1 MAGSAGK
8 RLTISCLQWY
18 RVLCAAKDGELA
30 LQGQAG
36 AEMIELLQVVKGE
49 RPSYNVGQMSLLEK
63 INETADLRR
72 LPLEQLETVSDE
84 IRKYILET
92 MSRIGGHTG
101 ASLGAIELA
110 VALHYAFD
118 TPRDRLVW
126 DVGHQAYAH
135 KILTGRRE
143 LLPTIKQYGGISGFL
158 RRDESEYDTFGAGH
172 ASTSLSAALGMA
184 IARDRKG
191 EDHHVVALIGDA
203 SLAGGMAMEA
213 INQAGHLKTRL
224 IVVLNDNEM
233 SIAPAV
239 GALTGY
245 LNRIRG
251 AQGYHRF
258 KDEVEETLLAIPS
271 LGERL
276 HHAAKAMKDA
286 IAAAVL
292 PGALVSELGF
302 KYIGYV
308 DGHNPRALV
317 AALREAKQVKDGPVI
332 VHALTT
338 KGKGYPQAEKDYYR
352 WHATG
357 PFDLKTGKAVK
368 SAAKAPTYTSVFG
381 KTLCELME
389 KDPKIVALTA
399 AMPDGTGVCDALE
412 RFPDRSFDVGIAEQH
427 CVTFAAGMSCEGLK
441 PVCAIYSTFLQRAFD
456 QLVHDVC
463 IQNLNVKFCLDRGG
477 IAGGDGP
484 THHGLLD
491 IAYLRGVPNII
502 VMAPKDEGEMRDM
515 MLTLVEHE
523 GPAAM
528 RYPRGNGV
536 GASIDREP
544 ELLEIGK
551 GEILRDG
558 GEIAIVAYGSMV
570 HPSLQAAENLSREGI
585 ETTVVNARFV
595 KPLDAQ
601 LLLALARTKRLIVT
615 VEEAYLAGGFGSA
628 VLELLEENGLQDK
641 VRVVRMG
648 IPDRL
653 VTHGDP
659 KLLLAKYGL
668 DTDGIF
674 TRVRESIEVLDDRRA
689 KPQKVGS

>member
-1 MAGSAGK
+1 MK
-8 RLTISCLQWY
+8 
-18 RVLCAAKDGELA
+18 
-30 LQGQAG
+30 
-36 AEMIELLQVVKGE
+36 LLQH
-49 RPSYNVGQMSLLEK
+49 
-63 INETADLRR
+63 INTPADLRALR
-72 LPLEQLETVSDE
+72 PEQLQTVADE
-84 IRKYILET
+84 IREYILET
-92 MSRIGGHTG
+92 MARIGGHTG

-135 KILTGRRE
+135 KILTGRRD

-184 IARDRKG
+184 IARDRTG
-191 EDHHVVALIGDA
+191 EDHHVCALIGDS

-213 INQAGHLKTRL
+213 INQAGHIKTRL

-245 LNRIRG
+245 LNRIRE
-251 AQGYHRF
+251 AHGYHRF
-258 KDEVEETLLAIPS
+258 KDEVEETLLSIPGF
-271 LGERL
+271 GERL
-276 HHAAKAMKDA
+276 HHAAKTVKDA
-286 IAAAVL
+286 LAAAVL
-292 PGALVSELGF
+292 PGALVNELGF

-317 AALREAKQVKDGPVI
+317 AAIREAQQIKDSPVI

-338 KGKGYPQAEKDYYR
+338 KGKGFPSSEKNYYA

-357 PFDLKTGKAVK
+357 PFDLKTGAPVK
-368 SAAKAPTYTSVFG
+368 SSSKAPQYTHVFG
-381 KTLCELME
+381 DTMCELMA
-389 KDPKIVALTA
+389 KDKRIVALTA
-399 AMPDGTGVCDALE
+399 AMPDGTGVDRILVK
-412 RFPDRSFDVGIAEQH
+412 FPDRAFDVGIAEQH
-427 CVTFAAGMSCEGLK
+427 CITFAGGLACEGLK
-441 PVCAIYSTFLQRAFD
+441 PVAAIYSTFLQRAFD
-456 QLVHDVC
+456 QIMHDIC
-463 IQNLNVKFCLDRGG
+463 IQNLDVTFAMDRAG
-477 IAGGDGP
+477 IVGGDGP

-491 IAYLRGVPNII
+491 IAYLRAMPNMI
-502 VMAPKDEGEMRDM
+502 VMAPKDEAEMRDM
-515 MLTLVEHE
+515 MLTAIEHK
-523 GPAAM
+523 GPAAL

-536 GASIDREP
+536 GVDISHP
-544 ELLEIGK
+544 PQQLEIGK
-551 GEILRDG
+551 GEILRDADG
-558 GEIAIVAYGSMV
+558 ADVCLVAYGSMV
-570 HPSLQAAENLSREGI
+570 YPSLKAAENLAAEGI
-585 ETTVVNARFV
+585 ETVVVNARFV
-595 KPLDAQ
+595 KPLDAG

-628 VLELLEENGLQDK
+628 VMELLEENGLLDK

-648 IPDRL
+648 VPDRL

-668 DTDGIF
+668 DADGIY
-674 TRVRESIEVLDDRRA
+674 TRVKESVEVLEDRRA
-689 KPQKVGS
+689 KRQKVRS

>member
-1 MAGSAGK
+1 MP
-8 RLTISCLQWY
+8 TT
-18 RVLCAAKDGELA
+18 
-30 LQGQAG
+30 
-36 AEMIELLQVVKGE
+36 
-49 RPSYNVGQMSLLEK
+49 MSLIES
-63 INETADLRR
+63 INSPADLRR
-72 LPLEQLETVSDE
+72 LQPDQLQTVADD
-84 IRKYILET
+84 IRTFILET
-92 MSRIGGHTG
+92 MSRVGGHTG
-101 ASLGAIELA
+101 ASLGAVELA

-118 TPRDRLVW
+118 TPHDRLVW

-135 KILTGRRE
+135 KILTGRRDS
-143 LLPTIKQYGGISGFL
+143 LPTIKQYGGISGFL

-213 INQAGHLKTRL
+213 INQAGHLKSRL

-251 AQGYHRF
+251 AHGYHRL
-258 KDEVEETLLAIPS
+258 KDEVEEKLLAIPS
-271 LGERL
+271 VGERL
-276 HHAAKAMKDA
+276 HHAAKTMKDV

-317 AALREAKQVKDGPVI
+317 AALREAKQIKDGPVI

-338 KGKGYPQAEKDYYR
+338 KGKGFPGADTDYYR

-357 PFDLKTGKAVK
+357 PFDLKTGKAV
-368 SAAKAPTYTSVFG
+368 SSPAKAPTYTAVFG
-381 KTLCELME
+381 DVLCELMA
-389 KDPKIVALTA
+389 KDSQIVALTA
-399 AMPDGTGVCDALE
+399 AMPDGTGVCKALE
-412 RFPDRSFDVGIAEQH
+412 KFPERSFDVGIAEQH
-427 CVTFAAGMSCEGLK
+427 CVTFAAGLSCEGLK
-441 PVCAIYSTFLQRAFD
+441 PVCAIYSTFLQRGFD

-477 IAGGDGP
+477 IAGGDGQ

-491 IAYLRGVPNII
+491 IAYLRAVPNI
-502 VMAPKDEGEMRDM
+502 VLMAPKDEGEMRDM
-515 MLTLVEHE
+515 LFTMTEHQ

-536 GASIDREP
+536 GVPLDRDAQV
-544 ELLEIGK
+544 LEIGK
-551 GEILRDG
+551 AEILRDG
-558 GEIAIVAYGSMV
+558 GEVAIVAYGSMV
-570 HPSLQAAENLSREGI
+570 HPSMVAAENLAKANI
-585 ETTVVNARFV
+585 EATVVNARFV
-595 KPLDAQ
+595 KPLDAS

-628 VLELLEENGLQDK
+628 VLELLEENGLQDR
-641 VRVVRMG
+641 VRFVRMG

-653 VTHGDP
+653 ITHGDA

-668 DTDGIF
+668 DADGIYN
-674 TRVRESIEVLDDRRA
+674 RVKESMEVLDERRA
-689 KPQKVGS
+689 VPQRVKS

>member
-1 MAGSAGK
+1 
-8 RLTISCLQWY
+8 
-18 RVLCAAKDGELA
+18 
-30 LQGQAG
+30 
-36 AEMIELLQVVKGE
+36 
-49 RPSYNVGQMSLLEK
+49 MSLLEK
-63 INETADLRR
+63 INSPADLRR
-72 LPLEQLETVSDE
+72 LRLDELQGVADE
-84 IRKYILET
+84 IRQYILET
-92 MSRIGGHTG
+92 MSRVGGHTG

-110 VALHYAFD
+110 VAMHYAFN
-118 TPRDRLVW
+118 TPHDRLVW

-135 KILTGRRE
+135 KILTGRRDA
-143 LLPTIKQYGGISGFL
+143 LPTVKQYGGISGFL
-158 RRDESEYDTFGAGH
+158 RRDESEYDAFGAGH

-191 EDHHVVALIGDA
+191 ENYNVVALIGDA
-203 SLAGGMAMEA
+203 SLTGGMAMEA
-213 INQAGHLKTRL
+213 VNQAGHLKTRL

-245 LNRIRG
+245 LNRIRE
-251 AQGYHRF
+251 AHGYHRF
-258 KDEVEETLLAIPS
+258 KDEVEEKLLAIPS
-271 LGERL
+271 VGERL

-292 PGALVSELGF
+292 PGALVNELGF

-308 DGHNPRALV
+308 DGHNVRALV
-317 AALREAKQVKDGPVI
+317 AALKEAEQIKDGPVI

-338 KGKGYPQAEKDYYR
+338 KGKGHPAAERDYYK

-357 PFDLKTGKAVK
+357 PFDLKTGKPVK
-368 SAAKAPTYTSVFG
+368 SSASAPTYTKVFG
-381 KTLCELME
+381 EALCELMA
-389 KDPKIVALTA
+389 KDEKIVALTA
-399 AMPDGTGVCDALE
+399 AMPDGTGVCDALVK
-412 RFPDRSFDVGIAEQH
+412 FPKRSFDVGIAEQH
-427 CVTFAAGMSCEGLK
+427 CVTFAAGLACEGLK

-456 QLVHDVC
+456 QVVHDVC

-491 IAYLRGVPNII
+491 IAYLRSVPNI
-502 VMAPKDEGEMRDM
+502 VLMAPKDEGEMRDM
-515 MLTLVEHE
+515 LFTMVEHN

-528 RYPRGNGV
+528 RYPRGNGI
-536 GASIDREP
+536 GISLDLDP
-544 ELLEIGK
+544 ERLEIGK
-551 GEILRDG
+551 AELLRDG
-558 GEIAIVAYGSMV
+558 GEVAIVAYGSMV
-570 HPSLQAAENLSREGI
+570 HPSLQAAENLSKDGI

-595 KPLDAQ
+595 KPLDSG

-615 VEEAYLAGGFGSA
+615 VEEAYLAGGFGAA

-648 IPDRL
+648 VPDRI

-668 DTDGIF
+668 DADGIY
-674 TRVRESIEVLDDRRA
+674 TRVKESFEVLEDRRA
-689 KPQKVGS
+689 KHQKVIA

>member
-1 MAGSAGK
+1 MN
-8 RLTISCLQWY
+8 
-18 RVLCAAKDGELA
+18 
-30 LQGQAG
+30 
-36 AEMIELLQVVKGE
+36 LLQI
-49 RPSYNVGQMSLLEK
+49 
-63 INETADLRR
+63 INSPADLRR
-72 LPLEQLETVSDE
+72 LPANQLQTVADE
-84 IRKYILET
+84 IRRHILET
-92 MSRIGGHTG
+92 MSRVGGHTG
-101 ASLGAIELA
+101 ASLGAVELA

-135 KILTGRRE
+135 KILTGRRDQ
-143 LLPTIKQYGGISGFL
+143 LPTIKQYGGLSGFL
-158 RRDESEYDTFGAGH
+158 KRDESEFDTFGAGH

-184 IARDRKG
+184 IARDKKG

-213 INQAGHLKTRL
+213 INQAGHLKSRL

-251 AQGYHRF
+251 AHNYHRF

-271 LGERL
+271 VGERL
-276 HHAAKAMKDA
+276 HLAAKTVKDA

-317 AALREAKQVKDGPVI
+317 AALKEAQQIKDGPVI

-338 KGKGYPQAEKDYYR
+338 KGKGHQRAEEDYYR

-357 PFDLKTGKAVK
+357 PFDLETGDAIK
-368 SAAKAPTYTSVFG
+368 SPSKAPTYTQVFG
-381 KTLCELME
+381 DTLCELME
-389 KDPKIVALTA
+389 DDPKVVALTA
-399 AMPDGTGVCDALE
+399 AMPDGTGICTALE

-441 PVCAIYSTFLQRAFD
+441 PVCAIYSTFLQRGFD

-463 IQNLNVKFCLDRGG
+463 IQDLNVKFCLDRGG

-491 IAYLRGVPNII
+491 IAYLRAVPNIV

-515 MLTLVEHE
+515 MLTMLEHH
-523 GPAAM
+523 GPVAM
-528 RYPRGNGV
+528 RYPRGNGI
-536 GASIDREP
+536 GADITRRP

-551 GEILRDG
+551 AELLRDG
-558 GEIAIVAYGSMV
+558 GEVAILAYGSMV
-570 HPSLQAAENLSREGI
+570 HPALVAAEHLAKERI

-595 KPLDAQ
+595 KPLDSQ
-601 LLLALARTKRLIVT
+601 LLLALAQTKRLLVT

-628 VLELLEENGLQDK
+628 VLEFLEENGLQDK
-641 VRVVRMG
+641 LRVVRMG

-668 DTDGIF
+668 DSDGIY
-674 TRVRESIEVLDDRRA
+674 TRVKESLEVLDDRRA
-689 KPQKVGS
+689 NLQTLRR